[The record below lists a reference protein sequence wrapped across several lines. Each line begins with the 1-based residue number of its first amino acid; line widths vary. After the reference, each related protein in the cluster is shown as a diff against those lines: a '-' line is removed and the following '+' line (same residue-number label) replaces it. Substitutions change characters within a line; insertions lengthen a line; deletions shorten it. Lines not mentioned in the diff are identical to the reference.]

1 MVSRGSVF
9 VGVCNAGRVRF
20 NSGRTDSGL
29 DNGMIER
36 LIIGIGKLAA
46 VSRGEAAATLTGII
60 IDEDPWYAGGGGSV
74 IVRAC

>member
-1 MVSRGSVF
+1 VVSRGPVF

-20 NSGRTDSGL
+20 DSGRTDSEL

-36 LIIGIGKLAA
+36 LIIGIGTLAA
-46 VSRGEAAATLTGII
+46 VSRDEAAATLTGIL

-74 IVRAC
+74 IIRAC